1 MDDEGANATEVFR
14 HSTMNRISSADEL
27 DHYIKVTNPS
37 AWAIILAALLLVAG
51 VVVWAV
57 VAIVP
62 VTINTTGVVLEEPD
76 SAKEVVVCW
85 VDESAADKIMESGAT
100 ASIDGVEAS
109 SVQMVDV
116 PQSASEVIHFLGS
129 DFYIDSLALSDW
141 NYQVIIEPGGDTRHS
156 DYTIGTALG
165 DAHLVQV
172 SIVVLETQPINIVL
186 GNK

>member
-1 MDDEGANATEVFR
+1 MDDESANATEVFR
-14 HSTMNRISSADEL
+14 RSTMNRISNADEL

-51 VVVWAV
+51 VIVWAI

-62 VTINTTGVVLEEPD
+62 VTINTTGVMLENLLGSD
-76 SAKEVVVCW
+76 KVVICW
-85 VDESAADKIMESGAT
+85 VDESAADKIAESGAT

-129 DFYIDSLALSDW
+129 DFYTDSLDLSDW
-141 NYQVIIEPGGDTRHS
+141 NYQVII
-156 DYTIGTALG
+156 
-165 DAHLVQV
+165 
-172 SIVVLETQPINIVL
+172 
-186 GNK
+186 